1 MYRRFNQCFPSAG
14 WRKVTERNS
23 LNNVRTRPA
32 VTLAYVGD
40 AVYEVYVRVR
50 LASEQNLSVD
60 RLHRAG
66 VRYVCAAAQAK
77 AMRALLP
84 ALSEEDKALVRRAR
98 NHRPHTVPKNADPVE
113 YRWATAFEA
122 LIGALYLS
130 GQEAEAEEL
139 IAKAMQIID
148 EE

>member
-1 MYRRFNQCFPSAG
+1 MIEEITRIYNSGALRQEISPERMK
-14 WRKVTERNS
+14 RKSTTS
-23 LNNVRTRPA
+23 
-32 VTLAYVGD
+32 LAYVGD
-40 AVYEVYVRVR
+40 AIYEVFVRVR
-50 LASEQNLSVD
+50 LAAEEDLPAD

-66 VRYVCAAAQAK
+66 VRYVQAAAQAK
-77 AMRALLP
+77 AMRALLSG
-84 ALSEEDKALVRRAR
+84 LSEEDSALVRRAR

-130 GQEAEAEEL
+130 GRETEMEEL
-139 IAKAMQIID
+139 IAKAMRIID